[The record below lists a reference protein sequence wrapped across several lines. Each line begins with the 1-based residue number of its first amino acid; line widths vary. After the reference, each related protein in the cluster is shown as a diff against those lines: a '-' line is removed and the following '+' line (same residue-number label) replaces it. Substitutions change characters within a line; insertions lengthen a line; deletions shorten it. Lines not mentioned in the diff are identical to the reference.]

1 MSIFGPI
8 LWLAQQIVW
17 LFLIVMF
24 VRVVLSWLFLFDV
37 VNRRHPVAY
46 QINDFTERLTEPVIR
61 PFRRF
66 IPAVGGFDLA
76 FILVFLLCYVVQ
88 MYLAQLGQ
96 VLP

>member
-1 MSIFGPI
+1 MSLFGPI
-8 LWLAQQIVW
+8 LWFIEQIVW
-17 LFLIVMF
+17 LFLILMF

-37 VNRRHPVAY
+37 LNRRHPVAY
-46 QINDFTERLTEPVIR
+46 QINNFTERLTEPVIR

-76 FILVFLLCYVVQ
+76 FIVVFLLCYVVQ
-88 MYLAQLGQ
+88 MYLRELSR